1 MAQLSLID
9 AIDSEL
15 YESETGLTSMIAA
28 AHASGGT
35 SDFITVAYAYEAY
48 EETTITVFSVQLATP
63 ALTLISHERVTYE
76 PDE

>member
-1 MAQLSLID
+1 
-9 AIDSEL
+9 
-15 YESETGLTSMIAA
+15 MIAA
-28 AHASGGT
+28 AHALGGT